1 MIELKAKNEAEAK
14 KEAVKIS
21 LENPG
26 SYVTVFACFGLC
38 VTISKRLHVFA
49 PSDSIFSWYVRNGKT
64 KTFTEK
70 QTIQDQINTPT
81 MS

>member
-1 MIELKAKNEAEAK
+1 MIELKAKNEADAK
-14 KEAVKIS
+14 TEAVKIS

-38 VTISKRLHVFA
+38 ATVSKRLHVFA
-49 PSDSIFSWYVRNGKT
+49 PSDSVFAWYARNGKL

-70 QTIQDQINTPT
+70 QTIQDQIHTPV